1 MVGHGGADD
10 EEQVRLIEEVSEG
23 AVAADATE
31 FSDAEAEGV
40 VVGEGALAGGGAG
53 DGGAEGLGEL
63 AEFVGGVGEHDA
75 ASDPDDGALGV
86 SEGVGGLFDGGWI
99 RWWGCGVAGGEDFN
113 VGLFVEEVSWDFEL
127 DGAGSAGGEALEGF
141 EEVVGH
147 GFEVVDE
154 GVPAGDGAEHSELV
168 FGLVDCAFAGVD
180 EFEFGVGGDLED
192 FGGGVVGLAHGAHAV
207 GGAGAAAGEEDA
219 GLAGDAGVSVGHE
232 AEGVL
237 VAAADESD
245 GVLLMVEGVV
255 DVHGVGGDDAE
266 DGVDVVGLEALDD
279 GFSAGH
285 EGHFSLLGLR
295 DWADFTRFWGW
306 VQGGWGDR
314 LWADGRAGLKPDFTR
329 AGA

>member
-1 MVGHGGADD
+1 MMGRLAFRRACGG
-10 EEQVRLIEEVSEG
+10 
-23 AVAADATE
+23 
-31 FSDAEAEGV
+31 F
-40 VVGEGALAGGGAG
+40 
-53 DGGAEGLGEL
+53 
-63 AEFVGGVGEHDA
+63 
-75 ASDPDDGALGV
+75 
-86 SEGVGGLFDGGWI
+86 FDGGWI
-99 RWWGCGVAGGEDFN
+99 RWRGCCVAGGKDLD

-154 GVPAGDGAEHSELV
+154 GVPAGDGTEHSELV
-168 FGLVDCAFAGVD
+168 FGLVDGAFAGVD
-180 EFEFGVGGDLED
+180 EFEFGVGGYLED

-207 GGAGAAAGEEDA
+207 GGAGAAAGEHYA

-237 VAAADESD
+237 VAAADEAD
-245 GVLLMVEGVV
+245 VVLLMVEGVV

-285 EGHFSLLGLR
+285 EGHGRLLRLRVGVIFIRFCYSLFSVVETNGRVRGGRGWGYGWGALVHADRLAGEEGVRQWKDVSRLG
-295 DWADFTRFWGW
+295 
-306 VQGGWGDR
+306 GGWWRGSRDAKER
-314 LWADGRAGLKPDFTR
+314 EGLV
-329 AGA
+329 